1 MRTIAVLNWKGGSGK
16 TTTALALSVGLA
28 RRLPKQRLLLV
39 DSDPAANASLVML
52 SGLRPEKPTLTDVL
66 MDEAE
71 AIEAIKS
78 TRVPNLDILSSDTR
92 LAECTAWL
100 ADELGR
106 ERRLRVALR
115 TVEER
120 YSICVVDSPPQFS
133 LISLNV
139 LAGVEQVIVP
149 IDPGVFS
156 IHGLGRLQE
165 TIDSIRRHLEH
176 PDLSIIGL
184 LMTKTMNNR
193 HTRALREQ
201 LQEVHGKLLYKAAI
215 PWSVTVEECH
225 AAYLSIMEGSPRST
239 AAKAYDQFV
248 TEVLKHHAQS
258 KNRPSGKRRPRHD
271 AA

>member
-28 RRLPKQRLLLV
+28 RRFPKQRLLLV
-39 DSDPAANASLVML
+39 DSDPAHNASLVML

-66 MDEAE
+66 MDEAD

-78 TRVPNLDILSSDTR
+78 TRVPNLDILPSDTR

-115 TVEER
+115 SVEER

-139 LAGVEQVIVP
+139 LAGVDQVIVP

-176 PDLSIIGL
+176 PELAIIGL
-184 LMTKTMNNR
+184 LMTKTSS
-193 HTRALREQ
+193 TRSTISSLRESMLWLWATKTSTTMMTCGTIPCWQ
-201 LQEVHGKLLYKAAI
+201 PLWARQIRQAGHGSG
-215 PWSVTVEECH
+215 SVTRVKPWL
-225 AAYLSIMEGSPRST
+225 ASPMGR
-239 AAKAYDQFV
+239 
-248 TEVLKHHAQS
+248 
-258 KNRPSGKRRPRHD
+258 
-271 AA
+271 